1 MMDHSKCEHPR
12 TPKDRAKCRRSN
24 GIVSS
29 NAGTATA
36 RVLSMDKVDKEEH
49 PVDRDRQCHNC
60 HLRKI
65 STEGHDRVNNMLRW
79 VCDKCIYILDPH
91 QPIIEKVV

>member
-65 STEGHDRVNNMLRW
+65 AHKGRDRVNNMIRL
-79 VCDKCIYILDPH
+79 VCDKCYYILDPN
-91 QPIIEKVV
+91 QLIEAKEV